1 MKRPLK
7 WKKVKKKFENFGIW
21 TQGHTPPP
29 LKMLRFT
36 TMRPTKID
44 LSFFPG
50 ISWNFRLDTVL
61 TYHSTYYYKKKDW
74 RGKVGQIQKWQKC
87 DFYCFYKSLHFESI
101 FIISLVAEWVKASD
115 LTILLKGGGFKSCQS
130 QVFFF
135 FQTVL
140 FCYS

>member
-1 MKRPLK
+1 
-7 WKKVKKKFENFGIW
+7 
-21 TQGHTPPP
+21 
-29 LKMLRFT
+29 MLRFT

-74 RGKVGQIQKWQKC
+74 RGKGGEIQKWKKC
-87 DFYCFYKSLHFESI
+87 DFYCFYKNLRFESI

-130 QVFFF
+130 QVFFSF
-135 FQTVL
+135 KLYCSATLNDIYPFQMIL
-140 FCYS
+140 SWLNMSKNFCASYTNF